1 MDTVYPPKKRALFD
15 YNREQARKTHGG
27 ETQYRMEKNS
37 NGQSFYHSK
46 HKADH
51 HDVESGMRPRSDSLH
66 SSNSHYSETS
76 SLSSASRE
84 TSPVTITGFLDHET
98 PERNSLHVISGLKT
112 EIQKPLFTPNTSDND
127 IFRPMISKSLF
138 PLSAVNLIST
148 ESTDGVRSQLSDD
161 DKPEKESHRNGDS
174 SSNVLSESLYPYRS
188 ENYDNDYSE
197 NLNNGKGSE
206 SIVCH
211 YEQENVDID
220 GKEVKF
226 ADSKMSPYDSD
237 LVNDIPHQN
246 KPFQNSPIPSNE
258 IISGNYQK
266 LSNVNQEYTGK
277 DNVNCD
283 MEHTDDVKK
292 SSDDTQGLKQTFI
305 DDQRAEGTGNKSQ
318 VFHLNQLLS
327 STKMTDVSLV
337 DESSTAT
344 FSKVL
349 SDVTNSVK
357 DKKRPLDRN
366 SNVNEI
372 YKCSVCNKEFRQ
384 SGNFHSHMQL
394 HLGSNRNCKCG
405 VCGLDFNDSNSLQ
418 SHMRSKH
425 TGSHPYKC
433 EHCNREFNQ
442 FNNLRRHLRV
452 HRDKTFKCNLCDR
465 VFNEEFYLK
474 MHMGTHTG
482 HRVYSCGV
490 CNASFPSS
498 HELKAHVQTHSP
510 SELHVCDICGKAFS
524 KACVLRQHKKAHS
537 GDRPHK
543 CTACAK
549 TFIHRHHLTMHM
561 RSHTESKQFSCTI
574 CNKEF
579 SQTSHLY
586 KHLKQHEEENAE
598 NLSSIDFQKMNNR
611 METKVQKTSNGMKT
625 EAKNIS
631 KRTEIEGKQ
640 GKPFGRV
647 GDFIENN
654 RKDAMNPNQ
663 QNFGHSVGNSVEGDE
678 NMFLDKENK
687 GPLHV
692 SKRVLEI
699 ENKRPLHV
707 SNGGS
712 EVENKRKRRRTQR
725 QKKGNNFQVDP
736 VATQFYHQ
744 PAHSNSSLATESPST
759 VSSLARLPPFTS
771 VAANLKTSI
780 PHWQTPNLH
789 TLPGYHVPQYNQAYQ
804 SLNYGGNQLSYD
816 QRYFAYNAQM
826 QAYYNMIYYNS
837 KASLQSQHRNPEVI
851 GNYVHATSGSENIS
865 NNSQDIRS
873 PQLNSS
879 GESAQRVEHFVYEGN
894 KRPNGSLDRSRTS
907 HSQDTQSKE
916 LVDRSD
922 INCQLLSR
930 DRTIDNTDPSY
941 RQGGK
946 NDRNR
951 TDDGQSQDISNRMP
965 SFKYQTSG
973 TSEHL
978 LKLVDLRD
986 KVIPENASHISEGTV
1001 SKLYNSDEGSRISLD
1016 QPIVAMVDRGD
1027 HTRNPSGPVLMRNDI
1042 SILNAPISLAGK
1054 GMKLLTAE
1062 PIYTSHEDRPFYD
1075 NNKSNSK
1082 AENNSTKGHVSRLD
1096 TGAAEDDVNHV
1107 EGSSRKETVKE
1118 TINGEIEEIKQ
1129 CTGNT
1134 SEELKSYNQ
1143 KSCKRI
1149 PVRRN
1154 IMLDVHSSKNRDISE
1169 SLPDDAKVLNVDKGE
1184 QSLTEDR
1191 HNSDEN
1197 DQSNECAPLSSTSS
1211 QPRTVTHHVNMTGNP
1226 AIEDYVSCDTCKA
1239 HYSSKAELK
1248 NHFLKNSECFSKV
1261 CQCSNISE
1269 NLGWQLLDCYLS
1281 SLSVTK
1287 ETEPVKKETQ
1297 HVSGEQKD
1305 DLDNMQKNVV
1315 QTDCVADLSKGEYV
1329 EVIGDENMKMLLDN
1343 SLHDAQQSTTDSR
1356 NVKIA
1361 IVQSDNDMSEGLKI
1375 QNDTGHATNLENE
1388 NIVQEHLDHIFFR
1401 MAKTAERLPTSE
1413 TNGDKIERDTNHN
1426 LTSENEITDQENLD
1440 PIALRKA
1447 KTPQSFGLSVGN
1459 RNTVLRDSNHKLTV
1473 NCRDLEQLKRYTTK
1487 GRLSQVNGNHSKDS
1501 EEIARN
1507 KENLN
1512 MDAENSENVNTV
1524 TDMNTCEFCGENF
1537 DLVEDLQNHIKIHS
1551 SDRPYSCKIC
1561 YRDFTH
1567 RHNLKRHMMSHS
1579 DNSVQCGLCSRTFKE
1594 SFYLKMHMKVHAQ
1607 ENCRKCEI
1615 CGQLV
1620 AKTEMPAHVDT
1631 HIKPIEENPTYAQI
1645 AGRVKEIL
1653 NENNVAL
1660 DLTKKDGYSKKTLMK
1675 MNVAQLKKLMVKDND
1690 NETKTE
1696 IC

>member
-37 NGQSFYHSK
+37 NGKSFYHSK
-46 HKADH
+46 HKVDH

-127 IFRPMISKSLF
+127 IFKPMISKSLF
-138 PLSAVNLIST
+138 PLRAVNFINT
-148 ESTDGVRSQLSDD
+148 ESTDGVRSLLNDV
-161 DKPEKESHRNGDS
+161 DKPEKDSHRNGDLS
-174 SSNVLSESLYPYRS
+174 INVLSESLYPHRS
-188 ENYDNDYSE
+188 ENYDNDNSK
-197 NLNNGKGSE
+197 NLDNGNGSE

-211 YEQENVDID
+211 YEKENVDID

-237 LVNDIPHQN
+237 LVNGIPHEN
-246 KPFQNSPIPSNE
+246 KPFQKLPIPCNE
-258 IISGNYQK
+258 TISGNYQK
-266 LSNVNQEYTGK
+266 LFNVNQEYTGK
-277 DNVNCD
+277 ENVNCD
-283 MEHTDDVKK
+283 IELTDDVKK
-292 SSDDTQGLKQTFI
+292 SSDDTQALKQTLI
-305 DDQRAEGTGNKSQ
+305 DVQRTEGTGNISQ
-318 VFHLNQLLS
+318 VFHLNELLS
-327 STKMTDVSLV
+327 STKMTDVSTV

-394 HLGSNRNCKCG
+394 HLGSNRHCKCG

-418 SHMRSKH
+418 SHMRSTH

-561 RSHTESKQFSCTI
+561 RSHTESKQFTCTI

-598 NLSSIDFQKMNNR
+598 NMSSIDFQKMNNR
-611 METKVQKTSNGMKT
+611 METKVQKISNGMKT
-625 EAKNIS
+625 EAKNIG
-631 KRTEIEGKQ
+631 KMTESEGKH

-663 QNFGHSVGNSVEGDE
+663 LNFGHSVGNSVEGDE

-687 GPLHV
+687 RPLHV
-692 SKRVLEI
+692 SKRVSEI

-736 VATQFYHQ
+736 VATQSYHQ
-744 PAHSNSSLATESPST
+744 PAHSNSVLSTITSSLATESPST

-780 PHWQTPNLH
+780 PHWQAPNLH
-789 TLPGYHVPQYNQAYQ
+789 TLPGYHVPQFNQAYQ
-804 SLNYGGNQLSYD
+804 AFNYGGNQLSYD

-837 KASLQSQHRNPEVI
+837 KASLQRQHRNHEVI
-851 GNYVHATSGSENIS
+851 DNYIHATSGSENIS
-865 NNSQDIRS
+865 NNTQDIRS

-894 KRPNGSLDRSRTS
+894 KRPNGLLDRKIRSRTS

-916 LVDRSD
+916 LEDRND
-922 INCQLLSR
+922 INCQLLSH
-930 DRTIDNTDPSY
+930 DRKIDITDPNY

-946 NDRNR
+946 NDRN
-951 TDDGQSQDISNRMP
+951 TIDNGQSQDISNRMP
-965 SFKYQTSG
+965 SFKYQTSD

-986 KVIPENASHISEGTV
+986 KVMPENASHISEGTV
-1001 SKLYNSDEGSRISLD
+1001 SKLYNSDERSCNSLD
-1016 QPIVAMVDRGD
+1016 QTIVAMVDRFD
-1027 HTRNPSGPVLMRNDI
+1027 HTKKPSGPVLMRNDI
-1042 SILNAPISLAGK
+1042 SILNAPINLAGK
-1054 GMKLLTAE
+1054 GIKLLTAE
-1062 PIYTSHEDRPFYD
+1062 PIHTNYEDQPLYD
-1075 NNKSNSK
+1075 NNKSNSTCK
-1082 AENNSTKGHVSRLD
+1082 AEKNSAEIHVSRLD
-1096 TGAAEDDVNHV
+1096 TCAAEDDVNYV
-1107 EGSSRKETVKE
+1107 EVSSLEETAKE
-1118 TINGEIEEIKQ
+1118 TISGEVEEIKQ
-1129 CTGNT
+1129 CTGNN
-1134 SEELKSYNQ
+1134 SEELKSYNH

-1154 IMLDVHSSKNRDISE
+1154 IMLDVHSSKNRDISLSE
-1169 SLPDDAKVLNVDKGE
+1169 SLPNDAKLMIDNGD
-1184 QSLTEDR
+1184 QSLTENTQ
-1191 HNSDEN
+1191 NSDEN

-1211 QPRTVTHHVNMTGNP
+1211 QSRTVLHHVNMTGDP
-1226 AIEDYVSCDTCKA
+1226 AVEDYVSCDTCKA

-1287 ETEPVKKETQ
+1287 EIKTVKKETE
-1297 HVSGEQKD
+1297 HVSGEQKY
-1305 DLDNMQKNVV
+1305 DLDNMQENVI
-1315 QTDCVADLSKGEYV
+1315 QTDCVADLSKDEYI
-1329 EVIGDENMKMLLDN
+1329 EVIGDENMKMLLNN
-1343 SLHDAQQSTTDSR
+1343 SLHDFQQSTTDSTD
-1356 NVKIA
+1356 VKIA
-1361 IVQSDNDMSEGLKI
+1361 MVQSDNDMSEGLKI
-1375 QNDTGHATNLENE
+1375 QSNKGHATNLENE
-1388 NIVQEHLDHIFFR
+1388 NIVQEHLDHISFR
-1401 MAKTAERLPTSE
+1401 MAKTAERLPTFK

-1440 PIALRKA
+1440 PIANRMA
-1447 KTPQSFGLSVGN
+1447 KTFGHSVDN
-1459 RNTVLRDSNHKLTV
+1459 RNTILRDSNHKLTV
-1473 NCRDLEQLKRYTTK
+1473 NSRDLVQDQLKRYPSK
-1487 GRLSQVNGNHSKDS
+1487 GCLSQVNGSLSKDDAK
-1501 EEIARN
+1501 IAGN
-1507 KENLN
+1507 DKNLN
-1512 MDAENSENVNTV
+1512 IDAENSENVNTV
-1524 TDMNTCEFCGENF
+1524 
-1537 DLVEDLQNHIKIHS
+1537 I
-1551 SDRPYSCKIC
+1551 
-1561 YRDFTH
+1561 
-1567 RHNLKRHMMSHS
+1567 
-1579 DNSVQCGLCSRTFKE
+1579 
-1594 SFYLKMHMKVHAQ
+1594 
-1607 ENCRKCEI
+1607 
-1615 CGQLV
+1615 
-1620 AKTEMPAHVDT
+1620 
-1631 HIKPIEENPTYAQI
+1631 
-1645 AGRVKEIL
+1645 
-1653 NENNVAL
+1653 
-1660 DLTKKDGYSKKTLMK
+1660 
-1675 MNVAQLKKLMVKDND
+1675 
-1690 NETKTE
+1690 
-1696 IC
+1696 